1 MKKFQNEND
10 VVIVMSQSEKLTLD
24 LLVAYGVIAL
34 REDRDYSDDDINS
47 FRAFRDALDK

>member
-10 VVIVMSQSEKLTLD
+10 VVIVMSQSEKVTLD

-34 REDRDYSDDDINS
+34 REDKTCSDDDINKY
-47 FRAFRDALDK
+47 RAFRDALDN